1 MPRWDEMPAEDEVVR
16 IVADLRAADELLLV
30 MSPESPDRQLILAT
44 IDFLLDRLE
53 ELEGAAFDA
62 TAQIAAPGGD
72 QPRDSAHR
80 GVALAVA
87 RSREAIERSRRLLE
101 QSQHAVAATG
111 DG

>member
-30 MSPESPDRQLILAT
+30 ISPESPDRQLIVAT

-62 TAQIAAPGGD
+62 TAQVAARGAD
-72 QPRDSAHR
+72 RARDPESR
-80 GVALAVA
+80 GVAIAVA
-87 RSREAIERSRRLLE
+87 RSREAIERSRRVLE
-101 QSQHAVAATG
+101 QSQQAVAATG

>member
-16 IVADLRAADELLLV
+16 IVADLRTADELLLV

-44 IDFLLDRLE
+44 MDFLLDRLE
-53 ELEGAAFDA
+53 ELQGAAFDA
-62 TAQIAAPGGD
+62 VSQVAASGAD
-72 QPRDSAHR
+72 WPRELPCR

-101 QSQHAVAATG
+101 QSQQAAG

>member
-30 MSPESPDRQLILAT
+30 ISPESPDRQLILAT

-62 TAQIAAPGGD
+62 TSQVAAPGAD
-72 QPRDSAHR
+72 RLQDSAHP
-80 GVALAVA
+80 GAALAAA
-87 RSREAIERSRRLLE
+87 RSREAIERSRRLVE
-101 QSQHAVAATG
+101 QSQAIAATG
-111 DG
+111 HG